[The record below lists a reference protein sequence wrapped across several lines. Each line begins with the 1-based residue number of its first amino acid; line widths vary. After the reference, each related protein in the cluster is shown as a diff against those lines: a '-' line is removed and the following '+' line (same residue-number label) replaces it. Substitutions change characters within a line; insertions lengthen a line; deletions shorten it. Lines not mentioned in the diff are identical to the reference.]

1 MLNYQQGSDKYKVA
15 VRQLLKKKKKEFG
28 DDSSIS
34 AVNTMDR
41 RRLGLT
47 IFLWNTLFQ
56 KSGTQIHI

>member
-1 MLNYQQGSDKYKVA
+1 MTKGINLAVETTLNAVA
-15 VRQLLKKKKKEFG
+15 GYAKGLQNL
-28 DDSSIS
+28 SIS
-34 AVNTMDR
+34 AVNTMDH